1 MGSAFFR
8 ATSPDPE
15 SGFADSILRPPPQQ
29 GHAVRIKDVIGFDTK
44 SKNEKR
50 NGKVVKGHRITDRY
64 EHFNPDQ
71 VLKHWTE
78 HPEVLMDLDQVDAE
92 IPLGSGISVIEE
104 RNG

>member
-1 MGSAFFR
+1 M
-8 ATSPDPE
+8 
-15 SGFADSILRPPPQQ
+15 
-29 GHAVRIKDVIGFDTK
+29 IGFDTE
-44 SKNEKR
+44 SKNKKR
-50 NGKVVKGHRITDRY
+50 NGKVVKVHRITDRF